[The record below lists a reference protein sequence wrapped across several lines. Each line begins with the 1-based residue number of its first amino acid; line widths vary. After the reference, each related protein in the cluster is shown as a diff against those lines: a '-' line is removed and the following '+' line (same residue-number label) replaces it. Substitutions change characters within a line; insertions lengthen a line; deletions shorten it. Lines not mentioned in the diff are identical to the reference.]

1 MLEDKMQ
8 QYKITMVVELEPGA
22 LKHDDWIF
30 RAIEEC
36 LENKEDIVSYKLEP
50 MDHETECGK

>member
-1 MLEDKMQ
+1 MVQYKVTVVLELED
-8 QYKITMVVELEPGA
+8 GA

-36 LENKEDIVSYKLEP
+36 LENKEDIVSYKLE
-50 MDHETECGK
+50 EV